1 MTPTR
6 VGTTEHVPAHL
17 SRTRHPAPW
26 SRAQTRVLDQP
37 APSPGRRPAPA
48 PVFVDDSG
56 RRRRAGRVVGA
67 GLGALVFGYL
77 TVVGLAFAGVPLV
90 GRLAPPGVSQLSRP
104 AGDAGVAIGPGV
116 VESDLPPAAT
126 GPDPAGPAPTP
137 PAGLSDVSAATTTT
151 GPTTTAAPGQGATTS
166 VPSPASTVPERTH
179 TTGPPTEPPGKP

>member
-6 VGTTEHVPAHL
+6 DATAERVPAHL

-26 SRAQTRVLDQP
+26 SRAQTRVLDPP
-37 APSPGRRPAPA
+37 ARPRGRRPAPA

-104 AGDAGVAIGPGV
+104 AGDGGVAIGPGA

-126 GPDPAGPAPTP
+126 GSQTSVPTP
-137 PAGLSDVSAATTTT
+137 TAAPADQPAATTTT
-151 GPTTTAAPGQGATTS
+151 ASTTTTVAPGRGATTS
-166 VPSPASTVPERTH
+166 VPAPPPSVPERTH

>member
-1 MTPTR
+1 
-6 VGTTEHVPAHL
+6 V
-17 SRTRHPAPW
+17 
-26 SRAQTRVLDQP
+26 QTRVLDPP
-37 APSPGRRPAPA
+37 APPPDRRPAPA

-67 GLGALVFGYL
+67 GLGVLVFGYL

-104 AGDAGVAIGPGV
+104 AGDGGVAIGPGA

-126 GPDPAGPAPTP
+126 GPSSAGPGATLTD
-137 PAGLSDVSAATTTT
+137 ASATTTT
-151 GPTTTAAPGQGATTS
+151 IASTTTSTAPGRGATTS